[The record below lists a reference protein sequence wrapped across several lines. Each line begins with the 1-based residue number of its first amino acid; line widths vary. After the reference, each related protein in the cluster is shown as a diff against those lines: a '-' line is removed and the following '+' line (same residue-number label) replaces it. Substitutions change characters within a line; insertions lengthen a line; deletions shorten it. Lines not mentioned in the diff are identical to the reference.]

1 MVSNMVV
8 AIAQIAV
15 GKKLYKE
22 GEAVTGL
29 SALDMEWME
38 REGLIKISP
47 DPKPAAKKGKKNDV
61 QGDPD

>member
-22 GEAVTGL
+22 GETVTGL

-61 QGDPD
+61 QGDLD